1 MIIFHTCD
9 TTLRV
14 LREINRCINEMVDF
28 ELSSYYEYY
37 EYQEESEKEEFLEQ
51 YFPEYLCREDAKKCM
66 NVLLELKEWTMDSY
80 LHEMTCLHEYA
91 LYQIF
96 ESYFNFAEEMARER
110 EEGEEDP
117 FKFHIENLEQYNE
130 EELEFITLLNKR
142 FFYQDC
148 LFFDLDFLDID
159 QIVYLY
165 QIGSVAY
172 YMLGV
177 NLNYYLDLMPKDIR
191 EEIKKAQ
198 KQEENSD
205 EKIIIN
211 QIKSAI
217 KLRERYPNRL
227 YNMSEEEL
235 SDDIKDLTHLALQKD
250 GIIIEREAR
259 GGFANSK
266 VGEND
271 LFLYKVEDGKIIQL
285 AVGENKIWNNFE
297 KQVKQ
302 LIGYMNENIE
312 FGFTIV
318 FNKTMPLI
326 DVRNKQIEILKNNQ
340 ELNLIDIIEDENDV
354 ISIHMN
360 PENNKK
366 YKIYH
371 LIVNAYHPERKQI
384 SKEIRETTKK

>member
-9 TTLRV
+9 TTIRV
-14 LREINRCINEMVDF
+14 LEQINRCINEMVDF
-28 ELSSYYEYY
+28 ELSSYFEYY
-37 EYQEESEKEEFLEQ
+37 DYQDDKEKEEFLGN

-66 NVLLELKEWTMDSY
+66 NVLLEIKEWTSDLY
-80 LHEMTCLHEYA
+80 FHEMTCLHEYA
-91 LYQIF
+91 LYHIF
-96 ESYFNFAEEMARER
+96 ESYFNYAEEMARER
-110 EEGEEDP
+110 EEGEEAP
-117 FKFHIENLEQYNE
+117 FEFYIKNLEQYNE
-130 EELEFITLLNKR
+130 EELEIINLLNER

-159 QIVYLY
+159 QIVFFY

-172 YMLGV
+172 NILGV
-177 NLNYYLDLMPKDIR
+177 NINYYLDLMPKDIR

-198 KQEENSD
+198 IQEENSD

-211 QIKSAI
+211 QIKNTI

-227 YNMSEEEL
+227 FNMSEEEL
-235 SDDIKDLTHLALQKD
+235 SDDIKDLTQLALQKD

-271 LFLYKVEDGKIIQL
+271 LFLYKVEAGKIIQL

-326 DVRNKQIEILKNNQ
+326 DVRNKQIEILKNNK
-340 ELNLIDIIEDENDV
+340 ELNLIDIIEKENNI

-360 PENNKK
+360 PENSKK

-371 LIVNAYHPERKQI
+371 LIVNAYHPEREQI
-384 SKEIRETTKK
+384 SREVRKK